1 MHSIGP
7 FVAIHLLNCRNR
19 TGKISAID
27 SIFVIKS
34 KIMKPKTINTLYWI
48 FTILFCALMIFSSW
62 SSILVNEDSIKLI
75 HGMLGYPEYFI
86 PFTGWAKL
94 IGVIVLL
101 IPGYGRIKEWAYA
114 GLFFD
119 LIAAVY
125 SGIAVSKTFD
135 PLMLTLLIWF
145 APGILSYIFWHKKIK
160 LHSNKKIVSE
170 NKQET
175 ALSY

>member
-1 MHSIGP
+1 
-7 FVAIHLLNCRNR
+7 
-19 TGKISAID
+19 
-27 SIFVIKS
+27 
-34 KIMKPKTINTLYWI
+34 MKPKTINTLYWI

-75 HGMLGYPEYFI
+75 HGMLGYPVYFI

-101 IPGYGRIKEWAYA
+101 IPGNGRIKEWAYA

-125 SGIAVSKTFD
+125 SGIAVSQTFN
-135 PLMLTLLIWF
+135 PLMLTLLFWF
-145 APGILSYIFWHKKIK
+145 VPGILSYIYWQKKIK
-160 LHSNKKIVSE
+160 LDANKKGVLV
-170 NKQET
+170 NKKE
-175 ALSY
+175 AAYS

>member
-1 MHSIGP
+1 
-7 FVAIHLLNCRNR
+7 
-19 TGKISAID
+19 
-27 SIFVIKS
+27 
-34 KIMKPKTINTLYWI
+34 MKPKTINTLYWI

-62 SSILVNEDSIKLI
+62 SSILVNDDSVKLI
-75 HGMLGYPEYFI
+75 HGMLGYPQYFI

-94 IGVIVLL
+94 LGSIVLL
-101 IPGYGRIKEWAYA
+101 IPGYSRIKEWAYA

-135 PLMLTLLIWF
+135 PLMLTMLIWF
-145 APGILSYIFWHKKIK
+145 APGILSYIFLHKKRK
-160 LHSNKKIVSE
+160 LGSTKKIVSG
-170 NKQET
+170 NKKEA

>member
-1 MHSIGP
+1 
-7 FVAIHLLNCRNR
+7 
-19 TGKISAID
+19 
-27 SIFVIKS
+27 
-34 KIMKPKTINTLYWI
+34 MKPKKINTLYWI

-62 SSILVNEDSIKLI
+62 SSILMNEDAIKLI

-101 IPGYGRIKEWAYA
+101 IPGSGRIKEWAYA

-125 SGIAVSKTFD
+125 SGIAVSKSFD
-135 PLMLTLLIWF
+135 PLMLTMVIWF
-145 APGILSYIFWHKKIK
+145 APGILSYIYWHKKIRLDANRK
-160 LHSNKKIVSE
+160 AVPGNTKE
-170 NKQET
+170 A

>member
-1 MHSIGP
+1 
-7 FVAIHLLNCRNR
+7 
-19 TGKISAID
+19 
-27 SIFVIKS
+27 
-34 KIMKPKTINTLYWI
+34 
-48 FTILFCALMIFSSW
+48 MIFSSW
-62 SSILVNEDSIKLI
+62 SSILVNEDSVNLI

-101 IPGYGRIKEWAYA
+101 IPGYSRIKEWAYA

-135 PLMLTLLIWF
+135 PLILTMLIWF
-145 APGILSYIFWHKKIK
+145 VPGILSYIYLHKKRK
-160 LHSNKKIVSE
+160 LDSNKKVVSE
-170 NKQET
+170 NRKED

>member
-1 MHSIGP
+1 
-7 FVAIHLLNCRNR
+7 
-19 TGKISAID
+19 
-27 SIFVIKS
+27 
-34 KIMKPKTINTLYWI
+34 MKPKTINTLYWI

-62 SSILVNEDSIKLI
+62 SSILVNEDSVNLI

-101 IPGYGRIKEWAYA
+101 IPGYHRIKEWAYA

-135 PLMLTLLIWF
+135 PLILTMLIWF
-145 APGILSYIFWHKKIK
+145 VPGILSYIYLHKKRK
-160 LHSNKKIVSE
+160 LDSNKKVVSE
-170 NKQET
+170 NRKED